1 MRNLRNVPR
10 RGSHLPVLMKLFPM
24 TTGPI
29 LELGY
34 GVYSTIYLHW
44 ACYVTKR
51 RLVTYEDNPDFY
63 RFALQFRSDYHEV
76 YCISDWDAI
85 DISEPWSIAFIDH
98 GAKAPN
104 GRTFRRYIEIS
115 RLTHAQYVVAH
126 DAENSSARNYK
137 YHRIYPLF
145 KYKYKY
151 GGASPHTVVLS
162 NTHDLSEFTV

>member
-10 RGSHLPVLMKLFPM
+10 RGSHLPVLMKLLPM

-63 RFALQFRSDYHEV
+63 RFANQFRNDYHEV
-76 YCISDWDAI
+76 HCIKNWDEL
-85 DISEPWSIAFIDH
+85 DPSEPWGIAFVDH
-98 GAKAPN
+98 GQE
-104 GRTFRRYIEIS
+104 GRRYKDIA

-126 DAENSSARNYK
+126 DAENGSARRYK
-137 YHRIYPLF
+137 YHRVYPLF